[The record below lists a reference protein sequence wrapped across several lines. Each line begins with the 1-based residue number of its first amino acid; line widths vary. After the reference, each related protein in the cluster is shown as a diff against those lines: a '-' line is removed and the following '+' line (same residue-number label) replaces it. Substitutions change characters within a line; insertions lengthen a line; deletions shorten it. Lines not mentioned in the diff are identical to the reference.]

1 MVQIKFNVI
10 HATESGKITNPL
22 CNGDNPSCSW
32 RYTGIYKLKPIKQTA
47 VRRSVI
53 KTKVIIRLNSATGK
67 NGDETFFSTLNN
79 RSATNIAK
87 TKPMIF
93 KYNVVGLTMQ
103 T

>member
-1 MVQIKFNVI
+1 M
-10 HATESGKITNPL
+10 
-22 CNGDNPSCSW
+22 
-32 RYTGIYKLKPIKQTA
+32 
-47 VRRSVI
+47 

-93 KYNVVGLTMQ
+93 KYKCCWFNNANIIKPMKI
-103 T
+103 